1 MDHPKPLTP
10 SSNIKATDELT
21 INQENSKYK
30 IIFEAQEIDDE
41 TKLLIKVNLLSKKE
55 YYYFKNIY
63 SQNDFQNLSKI
74 FLVYENFGEII
85 SFLKT
90 LKIEVIEK
98 KDFLTI
104 NFNIFLPNGQN
115 QLIELNLKK
124 YFLDSKNIINHL
136 LEENQILKEDIAKNQ
151 KEIANLRENILSNKD
166 EIILLKEENKKL
178 WEAINTLKDLN
189 INTHNNR
196 KLIPTKLSIDSK
208 ILESI
213 NDIDFV
219 LDYIRKNDNSF
230 HFSNLNLLYRGSRDG
245 DTNEKCHK
253 LCDNK
258 QNILI
263 IIKSNSG
270 YIFGGYTKIGYKTVT
285 ISEYKVDNNC
295 FIFSKNL
302 EKIYPAIENKK
313 VISHLKIEK
322 GLCFNATITIYDN
335 FMHNSDSWICKGDYK
350 RYFKDLSN
358 NFEINGGEPHFKC
371 LDLEVFQLE

>member
-230 HFSNLNLLYRGSRDG
+230 HFTNLNLLYRGSRDG

-358 NFEINGGEPHFKC
+358 NFEISGGEPHFKC